1 MANDENASGESKIS
15 ESSTAIVI
23 ALILFF
29 PLGLYWMWKYPN
41 WPTGNKW
48 AVTGGIAVV
57 ALIGAL
63 TDDGKQT
70 EPDTDAS
77 TTVTE
82 QSVAKET
89 PVAQP
94 DENSIGE
101 KPARSSYEAKKSGG
115 VFGKDKSITF
125 DLAPMISREVVLK
138 DFKWDQDLSTLAV
151 ISFKLTWHDSLNP
164 GKRWSYTVYDSDGAK
179 LRTAALIV
187 PTMRVGDT
195 IKTSVNVPE
204 GGSRVFIHY

>member
-1 MANDENASGESKIS
+1 MIG
-15 ESSTAIVI
+15 
-23 ALILFF
+23 
-29 PLGLYWMWKYPN
+29 
-41 WPTGNKW
+41 
-48 AVTGGIAVV
+48 V
-57 ALIGAL
+57 A
-63 TDDGKQT
+63 TDDEEQKDHQ
-70 EPDTDAS
+70 PSNPS

-82 QSVAKET
+82 QPVAKEK
-89 PVAQP
+89 PIAKP
-94 DENSIGE
+94 DENAISE
-101 KPARSSYEAKKSGG
+101 ESDRRSYEAKKSGG
-115 VFGKDKSITF
+115 LFGKDKSITF
-125 DLAPMISREVVLK
+125 DLAPMISREVLLK